1 MARKRFRELVWEPPS
16 PHYLLDRVRRGWTLV
31 ALEWEREADPGEVP
45 TLGLSPEVPYGL
57 RVASD
62 GLTLEEDPDERQ
74 IVIEMLNLIV
84 RDDVSFSQVARELN
98 EKGFR
103 TREGNPWSQTAVFEM
118 LPRMVDVAPTVFS
131 SSEWEALKQ
140 RV

>member
-1 MARKRFRELVWEPPS
+1 MARKRFREVVWEPPS
-16 PHYLLDRVRRGWTLV
+16 PHYLLDRVRQGWTLV

-45 TLGLSPEVPYGL
+45 AFGLRADVPYGL
-57 RVASD
+57 RVGAD
-62 GLTLEEDPDERQ
+62 GLTLEEDPEERR
-74 IVIEMLNLIV
+74 VVVEMLNLIV

-103 TREGNPWSQTAVFEM
+103 TREGDPWSQTAVFEM
-118 LPRMVDVAPTVFS
+118 LPRMVEVAPAVFS

-140 RV
+140 RL